1 MSPRPVPLSAPS
13 WRRIVPAFVAA
24 VLVAAA
30 WGSAAQTQVTLN
42 ALVALDVAMPWGLR
56 LQTTLRDLVGFG
68 PIYAGVVTVAWL
80 PAFAVA
86 GWLARRVPGWRPVL
100 FAVAAGVAL
109 LAAFAFA
116 DVVAPMPVFIDAT
129 RGWGGTLA
137 MALGG
142 VLGGALYARWTRR
155 IA

>member
-1 MSPRPVPLSAPS
+1 MSPRLAPLSSPS
-13 WRRIVPAFVAA
+13 WRRIVPAFLGAA
-24 VLVAAA
+24 LVAVV
-30 WGSAAQTQVTLN
+30 WGSAAQTQVTMN
-42 ALVALDVAMPWGLR
+42 ALVALDVAMPWSLR
-56 LQTTLRDLVGFG
+56 LATTLRDLVGFG
-68 PIYAGVVTVAWL
+68 PVYAGVVIVAWL

-86 GWLARRVPGWRPVL
+86 GWLARRAPGWRAVL

-116 DVVAPMPVFIDAT
+116 DAVAPMPVFIDAT
-129 RGWGGTLA
+129 RGWGGTAA

-155 IA
+155 RA